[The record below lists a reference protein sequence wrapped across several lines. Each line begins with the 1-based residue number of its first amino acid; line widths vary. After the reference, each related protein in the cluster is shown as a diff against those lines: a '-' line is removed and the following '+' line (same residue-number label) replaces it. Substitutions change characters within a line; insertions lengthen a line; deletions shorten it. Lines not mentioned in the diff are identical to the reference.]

1 MIKTFLSRATI
12 FVVASLFLFMT
23 SCVQKEYEISEET
36 MNLEVTVF
44 QEGISLPLGS
54 TKALTIGQLI
64 DQLGDEVKDMFALT
78 DGAYSFGMSDKFDF
92 SDQLDFLSENFS
104 IDAFSTNESVPF
116 NLADVD
122 LSGVNVPENRIP
134 FEQVL
139 ADVISP
145 VELKIDPIRPDPM
158 SESTDISRYMPS
170 EDQLRVDMEGYSYD
184 GVVASLKPVELSS
197 YQELLK
203 DQWSTPLPVNDVKTL
218 ITRIPALNAFNID
231 TKTEFA
237 VTEAIKIP
245 LEIHLPDAVKEVKS
259 IDLKDGAK
267 VKISVDLSDNLF
279 FTSGDIIPT
288 LDLDITSIFN
298 LHIQGEEGKFVLNNE
313 SENPYFAS
321 HTYNIDEIALDYR
334 IGQKAN
340 PSDGDFHMENG
351 HLVLYKEVSV
361 TPELSLEYVDLM
373 TSLEKLSTYNEP
385 TDVTMNIS
393 IEFIDFV
400 VDNVAVVVEPIV
412 TEIST
417 SVDINISE
425 TLPEMVNG
433 VREVTFASGSGMTL
447 NIDVDNIDRIKGLD
461 FAIES
466 IELTFPAGLNVE
478 GTDANNKLNIP
489 IGTLTDE
496 AVVKNI
502 AVYGIE
508 IDPKTQTPG
517 TVSFDGSVQVAA
529 AAKIGV
535 KENSYINTKDLPTEE
550 KDNISLS
557 VSAEAT
563 FEVADFEVDFEGYYY
578 EVEES
583 ETFEFSVG
591 KEVADLGTVKVVP
604 VAADGSEPVITIDVE
619 LPETNLTFGPSE
631 EGLIIDFPDM
641 LSFKELAPGLTLTA
655 GNVLKFTGAIPS
667 HIELPIDYII
677 AEAKQIEGKEGYW
690 VSDVFTVSGKVGVAA
705 GIVTKTDFD
714 ALTAPGAKVSFN
726 AYIPELVPSTVDIN
740 SYQAAVPEET
750 ISFGERIDLSTLP
763 AELVGVGEILLK
775 DVVLNVSV
783 KAPGINELIKG
794 ADIDLAMFIT
804 LPDVIMVDE
813 GLVNSEGVLE
823 IKGKLVD
830 EQIQIDPINIY
841 GLRLNKTTE
850 ELSDYMSGLEIKY
863 GGNISVENATIDM
876 DALENTELNLNVEV
890 KLATTGTDVIQIAGV
905 TGYVD
910 YQVDPISME
919 VELGP
924 MLEALNAEGMNTVL
938 DLHRFSL
945 ALDIKTNL
953 SIPILADLLII
964 PYKDDVAMEDN
975 VIKQSLQINM
985 SESTSE
991 PSLIRF
997 WISNYPVG
1005 EDPYMPAGYQHIS
1018 LDFLNLIS
1026 LSPDKIALALN
1037 AGTDPDTLAS
1047 IVPSEEGYV
1056 LEAGYAFNLPL
1067 EFGDETKIQ
1076 FRHVI
1081 EGLPG
1086 ELATILQYASFALA
1100 GEVESSLPFGFEL
1113 SFNFLDSERNVVEL
1127 AENAGKQVIQPGTA
1141 TGEPVKTDLNILVG
1155 LKKNVD
1161 VTDISAIEFVFKAN
1175 SVAGAP
1181 IREDA
1186 FIRASLQALIPE
1198 GVTLDLGEMKNSE
1211 M

>member
-1 MIKTFLSRATI
+1 
-12 FVVASLFLFMT
+12 
-23 SCVQKEYEISEET
+23 

-44 QEGISLPLGS
+44 QDGISLPLGS

-104 IDAFSTNESVPF
+104 IDAFSTYESVPF

-170 EDQLRVDMEGYSYD
+170 EDQLRVDMDEYSYS
-184 GVVASLKPVELSS
+184 GVVARLEPVAIPTNNT
-197 YQELLK
+197 LLNS
-203 DQWSTPLPVNDVKTL
+203 QWSTPLPVDQVTEL
-218 ITRIPALNAFNID
+218 ITNVPGLSDFNID
-231 TKTEFA
+231 TRTDFA
-237 VTEAIKIP
+237 VTEAITIP
-245 LEIHLPDAVKEVKS
+245 LEIHLPDAVKEVRS
-259 IDLKDGAK
+259 IDLKEGAK
-267 VKISVDLSDNLF
+267 IRISVDLSDNLF
-279 FTSGDIIPT
+279 FTSGDIKPT
-288 LDLDITSIFN
+288 LDLDITSIFGK
-298 LHIQGEEGKFVLNNE
+298 HIQDEFVLNNK
-313 SENPYFAS
+313 SANPYSAS
-321 HTYNIDEIALDYR
+321 HTYDIDKIELDYS
-334 IGQKAN
+334 IGQKDN

-361 TPELSLEYVDLM
+361 TPELSLVYDNLM
-373 TSLEKLSTYNEP
+373 TSLEKLSTYTDD
-385 TDVTMNIS
+385 TDVTMEIK

-400 VDNVAVVVEPIV
+400 VDNVAVVVEPIES
-412 TEIST
+412 EIET

-447 NIDVDNIDRIKGLD
+447 NIDVDNIDRIEGLD

-466 IELTFPAGLNVE
+466 IELTFPAGLKVE
-478 GTDANNKLNIP
+478 GTDANNKLNISV
-489 IGTLTDE
+489 GSLTD
-496 AVVKNI
+496 AGVIKNVD
-502 AVYGIE
+502 VYGIE
-508 IDPKTQTPG
+508 IDPQTQTPG

-529 AAKIGV
+529 TAKVGV
-535 KENSYINTKDLPTEE
+535 KNGSYINTKDLPTQE

-563 FEVADFEVDFEGYYY
+563 FEVADFKVDFAGYYC
-578 EVEES
+578 EVEKT
-583 ETFEFSVG
+583 ETFEFSVD
-591 KEVADLGTVKVVP
+591 KEVADLGTVKIVP
-604 VAADGSEPVITIDVE
+604 VAADGSEPVITIDVD
-619 LPETNLTFGPSE
+619 LPQTNLTFGPSE

-641 LSFKELAPGLTLTA
+641 LTFKDLDPSLSLAP
-655 GNVLKFTGAIPS
+655 GNVLKFTDAIPS
-667 HIELPIDYII
+667 HIELPINYII

-690 VSDVFTVSGKVGVAA
+690 VSDVFTVKGSVGVAA
-705 GIVTKTDFD
+705 GIVTKADLD
-714 ALTAPGAKVSFN
+714 ALTADGAKVSFN
-726 AYIPELVPSTVDIN
+726 AYIPELVPSTVDIY
-740 SYQAAVPEET
+740 SYQADIPEET
-750 ISFGERIDLSTLP
+750 ISFGESIDLSALP
-763 AELVGVGEILLK
+763 EQLVGVGEILLK
-775 DVVLNVSV
+775 DVVLDVVV
-783 KAPGINELIKG
+783 KAPGINNLVEE
-794 ADIDLAMFIT
+794 ADIDVALYIT
-804 LPDVIMVDE
+804 LPNAIMLDD
-813 GLVNSEGVLE
+813 GLVNSDGVLE
-823 IKGKLVD
+823 INGKLVD

-863 GGNISVENATIDM
+863 GGNISVENATINM
-876 DALENTELNLNVEV
+876 DALENTELNLDVEV
-890 KLATTGTDVIQIAGV
+890 KLATTGTDMIQIAGV

-924 MLEALNAEGMNTVL
+924 MLEALNTEGMNTVL

-1127 AENAGKQVIQPGTA
+1127 AENAGKQVIKPGTA
-1141 TGEPVKTDLNILVG
+1141 AGEPVKTDLNILVG

-1161 VTDISAIEFVFKAN
+1161 VTDISAIELVFKAN

-1198 GVTLDLGEMKNSE
+1198 GVTLDLGDMKNSE